1 MWSSALKLIAY
12 HGAPFYL
19 FFILF
24 YFILFYFILFYFIL
38 FYFILGSNASEWETS
53 CRI

>member
-38 FYFILGSNASEWETS
+38 GSNASEWETS